1 MELIQTDQQN
11 EKKKRN
17 LESEDTFSI
26 LLIIYEN
33 HYNGPRMKRW
43 EKELEKIILGKQ
55 WLKFSNLKKETD
67 TKTNYNLKSKI

>member
-1 MELIQTDQQN
+1 MELIQTDQQS
-11 EKKKRN
+11 EKKKGN
-17 LESEDTFSI
+17 LESENTFSI

-55 WLKFSNLKKETD
+55 WLKFSNLKKETH
-67 TKTNYNLKSKI
+67 TN